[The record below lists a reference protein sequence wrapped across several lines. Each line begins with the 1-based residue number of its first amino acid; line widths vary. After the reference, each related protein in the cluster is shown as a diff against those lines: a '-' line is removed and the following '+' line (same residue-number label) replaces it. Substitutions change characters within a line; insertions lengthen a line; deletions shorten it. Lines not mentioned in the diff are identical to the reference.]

1 VVNKE
6 KIRSIFAEISD
17 PQEILQR
24 TLLNV
29 KEINEL
35 ISNLSYTSLNK
46 RDIDYLSESIN
57 NIKSLLETGN
67 PSKENISQEI
77 DIFKEIIDHIYSSI
91 EDLPDDAEGINQM
104 YLISD
109 IYIKFLDNFIPWINY
124 FFSKNQEQVSLETK
138 KPSTTIKEIKK
149 QDFVSNK
156 ENSLKEDLKNL
167 ENYIYET
174 INIKFIKNILP
185 SISDKIYSKII
196 ETKNLGIPVIN
207 NEELKNGCVF
217 IVVEELNKITLND
230 LGFYTTTYEHFG
242 EDTINNSI
250 KKIKESIAQKIGIEY
265 YDQYSSAINR
275 FQVK

>member
-1 VVNKE
+1 MVNKE